1 MLTFPIVPPLHDG
14 YMYIYANIKENKLQV
29 DMNFL
34 YQHSR
39 EWFMNVKEYEDC
51 HSYSSKEVN
60 NYFFLPFSAT
70 PMAYVSSQ
78 ARERTKPYLQPIPQ
92 LGQYQVIASLCQSG
106 NSSNYFVMNNCSN
119 FHVC

>member
-60 NYFFLPFSAT
+60 NYF
-70 PMAYVSSQ
+70 
-78 ARERTKPYLQPIPQ
+78 I
-92 LGQYQVIASLCQSG
+92 
-106 NSSNYFVMNNCSN
+106 MNNCSDLPFCHGKPSN
-119 FHVC
+119 VSGTYLYLDFFSPSYLCRK

>member
-60 NYFFLPFSAT
+60 NYF
-70 PMAYVSSQ
+70 
-78 ARERTKPYLQPIPQ
+78 I
-92 LGQYQVIASLCQSG
+92 
-106 NSSNYFVMNNCSN
+106 MNNCSDLPSVMVN
-119 FHVC
+119 QVMSVEHIYTWISFLPVTYVGSKKF